1 MNEEMKKLIQPYFDA
16 ISQPLKEDLANWTHE
31 RIPQALWGY
40 IVRISHLAQY
50 VERLAATA
58 SNSQNCEVQ
67 ALGKVLALIHADYEL
82 VHGLAWEDEPDT
94 GTSGKSGKPGNK
106 ITKQ

>member
-1 MNEEMKKLIQPYFDA
+1 MDEEMKKQIQPYLDA
-16 ISQPLKEDLANWTHE
+16 ISQPLKEDLVNWTHE
-31 RIPQALWGY
+31 GIPEALWGY
-40 IVRISHLAQY
+40 IVRISHLAEY
-50 VERLAATA
+50 VQRLAAVA
-58 SNSQNCEVQ
+58 SNSPNYEVQ